1 MKIHWKEV
9 SKFLSG
15 AFFVTAGASW
25 YLSYGITLE
34 FRSLDLLTMS
44 PEFLGIR
51 GFIHFA
57 LFLITVYFGFIEN
70 SIETLTATH
79 AA

>member
-1 MKIHWKEV
+1 MLWYAFVMKINRKDIL
-9 SKFLSG
+9 KFLSG

-25 YLSYGITLE
+25 YFYFIHLSIP
-34 FRSLDLLTMS
+34 FFDLTTFS

-57 LFLITVYFGFIEN
+57 LFLICFFFGFIKK
-70 SIETLTATH
+70 S
-79 AA
+79 